1 MKLNLSG
8 TTLIQQLILQIV
20 TGLIVAANTGIVK
33 AQLTPDNTV
42 GSTTR
47 SDTVKGLTSDI
58 IEGGATRGTNLFHS
72 FTNFNV
78 DAGKGVYFSNPADIN
93 NILTRV
99 TGSSQSNIFGTL
111 GVLGNANL
119 FLINPNGIS
128 FGPNAQLDVKGSFV
142 ASTADKIV
150 FDNYEF
156 TTTNPT
162 APPLLT
168 VNIPL
173 GLGFRNNPGDIN
185 VNLAGSTLA
194 FNNGQGLK
202 VPQDKTLALIG
213 GNVNING
220 NGVDA
225 QGLRAGILSP
235 GSQIQLGG
243 LTQTGT
249 VNFNENFYSTFP
261 QGVTRGNVS
270 LSNGAEINVRAA
282 GGGSI
287 TINSRNLNVN
297 GNSRVR
303 GGIQKNLGS
312 ANAQAGNIE
321 INNIEQVTLDNAAIA
336 NIVDEFGKGN
346 AGDINIHSSS
356 LTLKNGGTINTSV
369 FAASSEGNGGNVTID
384 TANLTLENGSFI
396 SADTNGKGNA
406 GNVAIK
412 ANQGVNVRG
421 GLSSDVK
428 GTAQGT
434 GGTVTIDTSTLT
446 LENGGYISADTN
458 GKGNAGNVAIKATQ
472 GVTVGE
478 NALLSSGVNDTA
490 QGNSGGITIDTSTLT
505 VDKNGLIN
513 ASNYGKGNAGN
524 IAISTTNLTLKN
536 GGYIS
541 ASTYSKGDAGNIAIK
556 STQGVTIGGFLSNG
570 VTDTGEGNSGGITI
584 DTSTLTVDKDGYI
597 NASTFGKGDAGNIT
611 INATQGV
618 TIGGG
623 LSNGVTD
630 TGEGN
635 SGGIT
640 IDTSTL
646 NLENGGIIST
656 NILGKGNAGNITI
669 NATQGVTV
677 GGLLTSGVFS
687 TIETIDRNS
696 GGKVTINTSTL
707 TLENGGSINAST
719 LGKGDAGNIAIKAT
733 QGVNVRGRLT
743 SDVKDKA
750 QGNSGG
756 ITIDTSTLTLEN
768 GGFISASTS
777 GKGNAGKIEIQATEG
792 VTIGGFLT
800 SGVNYTGVG
809 NSGGITIDTS
819 TLTLENGGFINAST
833 FGKGNAGNIAIKAS
847 QGVTIG
853 GFLTSG
859 VFNTGVGNSGG
870 ITIDTSTLT
879 LENGGFID
887 ASTNGIGH
895 AGNIDI
901 TAKDSVK
908 ADVKIDGF
916 SGIRSNVNPGAKGN
930 AGNIKIDLKAGS
942 LSLTNGGGITSFI
955 RGYETLRDGTIVK
968 QRGDGK
974 GGKITINAGDI
985 NIKGFPSQINT
996 STAGIGDAGDIDITA
1011 SNITIDDQG
1020 FLSSLVSRGFND
1032 NSFTLF
1038 NDGEGKGGNI
1048 KITTSN
1054 LTLENGGFIDAS
1066 TNGIGDAG
1074 NIDITAKDSV
1084 KADVKIDGF
1093 SGIRSNVNPGAKGNA
1108 GNIKIDL
1115 KAGSLSLTNGG
1126 GITSFIRGYETLR
1139 DGTIVKQRGD
1149 GKGGKITIN
1158 AGDINIK
1165 GFPSQINTSTAGIGD
1180 AGDIDI
1186 TASNITIDDQ
1196 GFLSS
1201 LVSRGFNDNSFTLF
1215 NDGEGKGGNIKIT
1228 TSNLT
1233 LENGG
1238 FIDAST
1244 NGIGDAGN
1252 IDITA
1257 KDSVKADVKI
1267 DGFNGIRS
1275 DVNPGAKGNAGNID
1289 LNLKA
1294 GSLSLTNGGGI
1305 TSLIRGYE
1313 TLPNGTIVKQR
1324 GDGNGGKITIKAG
1337 DINIKGRYSDNNSSF
1352 SSQINTGTGGIGN
1365 AGDIDIKAS
1374 NITIDDQ
1381 GFVGSIVYRGFND
1394 NSFTLFNDGE
1404 GKGGNI
1410 KITTSNLTLENS
1422 GLIITDTRANG
1433 DAGNIK
1439 LDITDNLKLS
1449 NSTISSSATSDSTG
1463 KAGNINID
1471 PTLIELDSSQI
1482 TVNSQGSGD
1491 GGNITLIGDNLNL
1504 NNSTISAST
1513 KSGQGGDITLN
1524 IPDTIRQNNSKI
1536 EASAGENGNGGNV
1549 TINTKFIIGNGGNIS
1564 ANATQGKGGN
1574 IKITTQG
1581 IFGYKGKQIDASS
1594 ETGVDGVVETNTPEV
1609 DPSQGLIDLPE
1620 NLLTATIITN
1630 SCRQGQSSQNSNS
1643 LIVKGRGGLA
1653 LTSDQLPSSSEVE
1666 VSLIAPTSV
1675 KSSSAINS
1683 TSANMEKTAFKTII
1697 PAQGWEINSQGD
1709 VVLVGHSTG
1718 NPAERVNTAITCASN

>member
-8 TTLIQQLILQIV
+8 TTLIQQLILQII

-225 QGLRAGILSP
+225 EGLRAGILSP

-297 GNSRVR
+297 ENSRVR

-312 ANAQAGNIE
+312 VNAQAGNID
-321 INNIEQVTLDNAAIA
+321 INNIEQVTLDNAVIA

-346 AGDINIHSSS
+346 AGNINIHTSS
-356 LTLKNGGTINTSV
+356 LTLKNDSTINTSV
-369 FAASSEGNGGNVTID
+369 FAASSEGNGGNITID
-384 TANLTLENGSFI
+384 TANLTLENGNF
-396 SADTNGKGNA
+396 
-406 GNVAIK
+406 
-412 ANQGVNVRG
+412 
-421 GLSSDVK
+421 
-428 GTAQGT
+428 
-434 GGTVTIDTSTLT
+434 
-446 LENGGYISADTN
+446 ISADTN

-478 NALLSSGVNDTA
+478 KAVLSSDVNDTAQGNSGGITIDTATLTLENGSFIGADTRGKGNAGSVAIKATQGVNVRGWLSSDVKGTA

-505 VDKNGLIN
+505 LENGGFISADTRGKGNAGSVAIKATQGVTVGEKALLSSDVTDTAQGNGGNVTIDTSTLTLKNGGFIS
-513 ASNYGKGNAGN
+513 ADTKGKGNAGN
-524 IAISTTNLTLKN
+524 VAIQAN
-536 GGYIS
+536 
-541 ASTYSKGDAGNIAIK
+541 
-556 STQGVTIGGFLSNG
+556 QGVTVGGFLSSG
-570 VTDTGEGNSGGITI
+570 VTDTGEGNGGGITI
-584 DTSTLTVDKDGYI
+584 DTSSLTLENGGI
-597 NASTFGKGDAGNIT
+597 ISTSILGKGDAGNIT

-618 TIGGG
+618 NVRGG
-623 LSNGVTD
+623 LSSGVFN

-635 SGGIT
+635 SGDIT
-640 IDTSTL
+640 ITTPTL

-656 NILGKGNAGNITI
+656 SILGKGDAGNITI
-669 NATQGVTV
+669 NAIQGVTV

-707 TLENGGSINAST
+707 TVENGGSINAST
-719 LGKGDAGNIAIKAT
+719 YGKGDAGNIAIKAT
-733 QGVNVRGRLT
+733 QGVNVRGELT
-743 SDVKDKA
+743 SDVKNTA
-750 QGNSGG
+750 QGNSGGINIDTSTLTLKNGGLINASTYGKGNAGNIAIQATQGVTVGGLLSSGVTATGEGNSGG
-756 ITIDTSTLTLEN
+756 ITIDTSSLTLEN
-768 GGFISASTS
+768 GGFINASTF
-777 GKGNAGKIEIQATEG
+777 GKGNAGNIAIQATQG
-792 VTIGGFLT
+792 VNVGGLLT
-800 SGVNYTGVG
+800 SGVTDTGVG

-833 FGKGNAGNIAIKAS
+833 SGKGNAGDIVISAY

-853 GFLTSG
+853 GYLSSG
-859 VFNTGVGNSGG
+859 VFSTGEGNSGG
-870 ITIDTSTLT
+870 
-879 LENGGFID
+879 
-887 ASTNGIGH
+887 
-895 AGNIDI
+895 
-901 TAKDSVK
+901 
-908 ADVKIDGF
+908 
-916 SGIRSNVNPGAKGN
+916 
-930 AGNIKIDLKAGS
+930 
-942 LSLTNGGGITSFI
+942 
-955 RGYETLRDGTIVK
+955 
-968 QRGDGK
+968 
-974 GGKITINAGDI
+974 
-985 NIKGFPSQINT
+985 
-996 STAGIGDAGDIDITA
+996 
-1011 SNITIDDQG
+1011 
-1020 FLSSLVSRGFND
+1020 
-1032 NSFTLF
+1032 
-1038 NDGEGKGGNI
+1038 
-1048 KITTSN
+1048 
-1054 LTLENGGFIDAS
+1054 
-1066 TNGIGDAG
+1066 
-1074 NIDITAKDSV
+1074 
-1084 KADVKIDGF
+1084 
-1093 SGIRSNVNPGAKGNA
+1093 
-1108 GNIKIDL
+1108 
-1115 KAGSLSLTNGG
+1115 
-1126 GITSFIRGYETLR
+1126 
-1139 DGTIVKQRGD
+1139 
-1149 GKGGKITIN
+1149 
-1158 AGDINIK
+1158 
-1165 GFPSQINTSTAGIGD
+1165 
-1180 AGDIDI
+1180 
-1186 TASNITIDDQ
+1186 
-1196 GFLSS
+1196 
-1201 LVSRGFNDNSFTLF
+1201 
-1215 NDGEGKGGNIKIT
+1215 
-1228 TSNLT
+1228 
-1233 LENGG
+1233 
-1238 FIDAST
+1238 
-1244 NGIGDAGN
+1244 
-1252 IDITA
+1252 
-1257 KDSVKADVKI
+1257 
-1267 DGFNGIRS
+1267 
-1275 DVNPGAKGNAGNID
+1275 
-1289 LNLKA
+1289 
-1294 GSLSLTNGGGI
+1294 
-1305 TSLIRGYE
+1305 
-1313 TLPNGTIVKQR
+1313 
-1324 GDGNGGKITIKAG
+1324 ITIKAG
-1337 DINIKGRYSDNNSSF
+1337 DINIKGVGDNNIT
-1352 SSQINTGTGGIGN
+1352 SQINTTTSGKGN
-1365 AGDIDIKAS
+1365 AGDINISAS
-1374 NITIDDQ
+1374 NITIDQ
-1381 GFVGSIVYRGFND
+1381 GVVYSSALG
-1394 NSFTLFNDGE
+1394 DGE

-1410 KITTSNLTLENS
+1410 NINTSNLTLKNGYISTETTS
-1422 GLIITDTRANG
+1422 KG
-1433 DAGNIK
+1433 DAGNIQ
-1439 LDITDNLKLS
+1439 LGITDNLKLT
-1449 NSTISSSATSDSTG
+1449 NSTISSGTDSTG
-1463 KAGNINID
+1463 KAGSINID
-1471 PTLIELDSSQI
+1471 PKFYYNSCIVGGCVTIFISEYNVSTLIELDSSQI
-1482 TVNSQGSGD
+1482 TVNSQGSAD
-1491 GGNITLIGDNLNL
+1491 GGNITLIGNNLNL

-1513 KSGQGGDITLN
+1513 KSGQGGNITLN
-1524 IPDTIRQNNSKI
+1524 IPDTIRQNNSQI
-1536 EASAGENGNGGNV
+1536 EASAGDKGNGGNV
-1549 TINTKFIIGNGGNIS
+1549 TINTNFIIGNSSENRIS
-1564 ANATQGKGGN
+1564 ANAKQGAGGN

-1581 IFGYKGKQIDASS
+1581 IFGYKDNQIDASS
-1594 ETGVDGVVETNTPEV
+1594 ETGVNGVVETKTPEV

-1620 NLLTATIITN
+1620 NLLTAAIITN
-1630 SCRQGQSSQNSNS
+1630 SCRQGQNS

-1666 VSLIAPTSV
+1666 VSLIASTSV
-1675 KSSSAINS
+1675 KSSSAINP
-1683 TSANMEKTAFKTII
+1683 TSANIEKTAFKTII

>member
-8 TTLIQQLILQIV
+8 TTLIQQLILQII

-150 FDNYEF
+150 FDNYDF

-185 VNLAGSTLA
+185 VDLVGSTLA

-202 VPQDKTLALIG
+202 VPEGKTLALIG

-225 QGLRAGILSP
+225 EGLRAGILSP
-235 GSQIQLGG
+235 GSRVQLGG

-297 GNSRVR
+297 ENSRVR
-303 GGIQKNLGS
+303 AGIQKNLGS

-321 INNIEQVTLDNAAIA
+321 INNIEQVTIDNAVIA

-346 AGDINIHSSS
+346 AGDINIHTSS
-356 LTLKNGGTINTSV
+356 LTLKNGSTINTSV
-369 FAASSEGNGGNVTID
+369 FAASSEGNAGNVTID
-384 TANLTLENGSFI
+384 TANLTLENGNFI
-396 SADTNGKGNA
+396 SADTNG
-406 GNVAIK
+406 I
-412 ANQGVNVRG
+412 
-421 GLSSDVK
+421 
-428 GTAQGT
+428 
-434 GGTVTIDTSTLT
+434 
-446 LENGGYISADTN
+446 
-458 GKGNAGNVAIKATQ
+458 GNAGNVAIKATQ
-472 GVTVGE
+472 GVNVRGW
-478 NALLSSGVNDTA
+478 LSSDVNGTA

-505 VDKNGLIN
+505 LENGGYIT
-513 ASNYGKGNAGN
+513 ADTRGKGNAGN
-524 IAISTTNLTLKN
+524 VAIQATQGVTVGEKAVLSSDVKGTAQGNGGHVTIDTSTLTLEN
-536 GGYIS
+536 GGFIS
-541 ASTYSKGDAGNIAIK
+541 ADTKGKGSAGSVAIK
-556 STQGVTIGGFLSNG
+556 ATQGVTIGGLLTSGVFDTGEGNSGGITIDTSSLTLENGGAISAGTYGKGSAGNIAIKATQGVNVGGLLTSG

-584 DTSTLTVDKDGYI
+584 DTSTLTLENDGFISAGTY
-597 NASTFGKGDAGNIT
+597 GKGSAGNIA
-611 INATQGV
+611 IKATQGV
-618 TIGGG
+618 TIGGF
-623 LSNGVTD
+623 LFSGVTD
-630 TGEGN
+630 TAQGN

-640 IDTSTL
+640 IDTSSLT
-646 NLENGGIIST
+646 LENGGFIT
-656 NILGKGNAGNITI
+656 ADTFGKGNAGNI
-669 NATQGVTV
+669 
-677 GGLLTSGVFS
+677 
-687 TIETIDRNS
+687 
-696 GGKVTINTSTL
+696 
-707 TLENGGSINAST
+707 
-719 LGKGDAGNIAIKAT
+719 AIKAN

-743 SDVKDKA
+743 SDVKDTA

-768 GGFISASTS
+768 GGRITAITS
-777 GKGNAGKIEIQATEG
+777 GKGNAGNIAIQATQG
-792 VTIGGFLT
+792 VTVGGLLS
-800 SGVNYTGVG
+800 SGVTRTGEG

-833 FGKGNAGNIAIKAS
+833 FGKGNAGNIEIQAT

-859 VFNTGVGNSGG
+859 VTDTAQGNSGG
-870 ITIDTSTLT
+870 ITIDTATLT
-879 LENGGFID
+879 LENGGIIN
-887 ASTNGIGH
+887 AST
-895 AGNIDI
+895 
-901 TAKDSVK
+901 
-908 ADVKIDGF
+908 
-916 SGIRSNVNPGAKGN
+916 SGKGN
-930 AGNIKIDLKAGS
+930 AGKIEIQATQGVTVGGF
-942 LSLTNGGGITSFI
+942 LSSAVFNTGEGDSGGITI
-955 RGYETLRDGTIVK
+955 K
-968 QRGDGK
+968 
-974 GGKITINAGDI
+974 AGDI
-985 NIKGFPSQINT
+985 NIKRVNDNNIASQINT
-996 STAGIGDAGDIDITA
+996 GTSGKGNAGDIDITA

-1020 FLSSLVSRGFND
+1020 LVS
-1032 NSFTLF
+1032 SFV
-1038 NDGEGKGGNI
+1038 DKDSAGKGGNI
-1048 KITTSN
+1048 TITTSN
-1054 LTLENGGFIDAS
+1054 LTLKNGS
-1066 TNGIGDAG
+1066 
-1074 NIDITAKDSV
+1074 S
-1084 KADVKIDGF
+1084 
-1093 SGIRSNVNPGAKGNA
+1093 
-1108 GNIKIDL
+1108 
-1115 KAGSLSLTNGG
+1115 
-1126 GITSFIRGYETLR
+1126 
-1139 DGTIVKQRGD
+1139 
-1149 GKGGKITIN
+1149 
-1158 AGDINIK
+1158 
-1165 GFPSQINTSTAGIGD
+1165 INTD
-1180 AGDIDI
+1180 
-1186 TASNITIDDQ
+1186 
-1196 GFLSS
+1196 
-1201 LVSRGFNDNSFTLF
+1201 
-1215 NDGEGKGGNIKIT
+1215 
-1228 TSNLT
+1228 TS
-1233 LENGG
+1233 
-1238 FIDAST
+1238 
-1244 NGIGDAGN
+1244 
-1252 IDITA
+1252 
-1257 KDSVKADVKI
+1257 
-1267 DGFNGIRS
+1267 
-1275 DVNPGAKGNAGNID
+1275 
-1289 LNLKA
+1289 
-1294 GSLSLTNGGGI
+1294 
-1305 TSLIRGYE
+1305 
-1313 TLPNGTIVKQR
+1313 
-1324 GDGNGGKITIKAG
+1324 
-1337 DINIKGRYSDNNSSF
+1337 
-1352 SSQINTGTGGIGN
+1352 
-1365 AGDIDIKAS
+1365 
-1374 NITIDDQ
+1374 
-1381 GFVGSIVYRGFND
+1381 
-1394 NSFTLFNDGE
+1394 
-1404 GKGGNI
+1404 
-1410 KITTSNLTLENS
+1410 
-1422 GLIITDTRANG
+1422 ANG

-1439 LDITDNLKLS
+1439 LDIKDNLKLT
-1449 NSTISSSATSDSTG
+1449 NSTISSGATSDSTG

-1471 PTLIELDSSQI
+1471 PTLIELDGSQI

-1513 KSGQGGDITLN
+1513 KSGQGGNITLN
-1524 IPDTIRQNNSKI
+1524 IPDTIRQNNSQI

-1549 TINTKFIIGNGGNIS
+1549 TINTNFIIGNSGENRIS
-1564 ANATQGKGGN
+1564 TNAKQGAGGN

-1581 IFGYKGKQIDASS
+1581 IFGYKDNQISASS
-1594 ETGVDGVVETNTPEV
+1594 ETGVDGVVDTKTPEV

-1620 NLLTATIITN
+1620 NLLTAAIVTN
-1630 SCRQGQSSQNSNS
+1630 SCRQGQNSQNS

-1675 KSSSAINS
+1675 TSSSAINS
-1683 TSANMEKTAFKTII
+1683 RSRNMEKTAFKTII

-1709 VVLVGHSTG
+1709 VVLVAHSTG

>member
-8 TTLIQQLILQIV
+8 TTLIQQLILQII

-142 ASTADKIV
+142 ASTADRII

-185 VNLAGSTLA
+185 IDLKGSTLA

-225 QGLRAGILSP
+225 EGLRAGILSP

-297 GNSRVR
+297 ENSRVR
-303 GGIQKNLGS
+303 AGIQKNLGS
-312 ANAQAGNIE
+312 ANAQAGNID
-321 INNIEQVTLDNAAIA
+321 INNIEQVTIDNAVIA

-346 AGDINIHSSS
+346 AGNININSSS
-356 LTLKNGGTINTSV
+356 LTLKNGSTINTSV
-369 FAASSEGNGGNVTID
+369 FAASSEGNGGNVTIN
-384 TANLTLENGSFI
+384 TANLILENGNFT
-396 SADTNGKGNA
+396 SADTYGKGNA

-421 GLSSDVK
+421 WLSSDVK
-428 GTAQGT
+428 G
-434 GGTVTIDTSTLT
+434 
-446 LENGGYISADTN
+446 
-458 GKGNAGNVAIKATQ
+458 
-472 GVTVGE
+472 
-478 NALLSSGVNDTA
+478 TA

-505 VDKNGLIN
+505 LENGGKIT
-513 ASNYGKGNAGN
+513 ADTYGKGSAGN
-524 IAISTTNLTLKN
+524 IV
-536 GGYIS
+536 
-541 ASTYSKGDAGNIAIK
+541 IK
-556 STQGVTIGGFLSNG
+556 ATQGVTVGGFLSGG
-570 VTDTGEGNSGGITI
+570 VTPTGEGNSGGITI
-584 DTSTLTVDKDGYI
+584 DTSTLTIENTGII
-597 NASTFGKGDAGNIT
+597 NAITSGKGDAGNIA
-611 INATQGV
+611 IKATQGV
-618 TIGGG
+618 NVRENAL
-623 LSNGVTD
+623 LSSGVTP

-635 SGGIT
+635 GGGIT
-640 IDTSTL
+640 IDTSTFTLENAGIISANTSGKGNAGNVVIKATQGVNVRGDLSSGVFNTGEGNSGDITITTPTL

-656 NILGKGNAGNITI
+656 SILGKGDAGNITI

-707 TLENGGSINAST
+707 TVENGGSINT
-719 LGKGDAGNIAIKAT
+719 DTHGKGDAGNIAIQAS
-733 QGVNVRGRLT
+733 QGVNVRGRLS
-743 SDVKDKA
+743 SDVNNTA

-768 GGFISASTS
+768 GGRITAITS
-777 GKGNAGKIEIQATEG
+777 GKGNAGNIAIQAPQG
-792 VTIGGFLT
+792 VTVGGLLT
-800 SGVNYTGVG
+800 SAVTDTGVG

-819 TLTLENGGFINAST
+819 TLTLENGGLISAST
-833 FGKGNAGNIAIKAS
+833 FGKGNAGNIEIQAP
-847 QGVTIG
+847 QGVTVG
-853 GFLTSG
+853 GLLSSG
-859 VFNTGVGNSGG
+859 VTRTGEGDSGG

-879 LENGGFID
+879 LENGGRISAFTD
-887 ASTNGIGH
+887 GKGD
-895 AGNIDI
+895 AGNIEIQATQGVTVGGFLTSGVSNTGEGDSGGI
-901 TAKDSVK
+901 T
-908 ADVKIDGF
+908 IDTANLTLEN
-916 SGIRSNVNPGAKGN
+916 SGGINASTSGKGN
-930 AGNIKIDLKAGS
+930 AGKIEIQATEGVTVGGL
-942 LSLTNGGGITSFI
+942 LTSAVFSTGEGNSGGITI
-955 RGYETLRDGTIVK
+955 K
-968 QRGDGK
+968 
-974 GGKITINAGDI
+974 AGDI
-985 NIKGFPSQINT
+985 NIKGVDSGNNINSQINT
-996 STAGIGDAGDIDITA
+996 GTSGKGNAGDIDITA

-1020 FLSSLVSRGFND
+1020 FVG
-1032 NSFTLF
+1032 SFV
-1038 NDGEGKGGNI
+1038 DKDSAGKGGNI
-1048 KITTSN
+1048 TITTSN
-1054 LTLENGGFIDAS
+1054 LTLKNGS
-1066 TNGIGDAG
+1066 
-1074 NIDITAKDSV
+1074 S
-1084 KADVKIDGF
+1084 
-1093 SGIRSNVNPGAKGNA
+1093 
-1108 GNIKIDL
+1108 
-1115 KAGSLSLTNGG
+1115 
-1126 GITSFIRGYETLR
+1126 
-1139 DGTIVKQRGD
+1139 
-1149 GKGGKITIN
+1149 
-1158 AGDINIK
+1158 
-1165 GFPSQINTSTAGIGD
+1165 INTD
-1180 AGDIDI
+1180 
-1186 TASNITIDDQ
+1186 
-1196 GFLSS
+1196 
-1201 LVSRGFNDNSFTLF
+1201 
-1215 NDGEGKGGNIKIT
+1215 
-1228 TSNLT
+1228 TS
-1233 LENGG
+1233 
-1238 FIDAST
+1238 
-1244 NGIGDAGN
+1244 
-1252 IDITA
+1252 A
-1257 KDSVKADVKI
+1257 K
-1267 DGFNGIRS
+1267 
-1275 DVNPGAKGNAGNID
+1275 
-1289 LNLKA
+1289 
-1294 GSLSLTNGGGI
+1294 
-1305 TSLIRGYE
+1305 
-1313 TLPNGTIVKQR
+1313 
-1324 GDGNGGKITIKAG
+1324 
-1337 DINIKGRYSDNNSSF
+1337 
-1352 SSQINTGTGGIGN
+1352 
-1365 AGDIDIKAS
+1365 
-1374 NITIDDQ
+1374 
-1381 GFVGSIVYRGFND
+1381 
-1394 NSFTLFNDGE
+1394 
-1404 GKGGNI
+1404 
-1410 KITTSNLTLENS
+1410 
-1422 GLIITDTRANG
+1422 G

-1439 LDITDNLKLS
+1439 LDITDNLKLT
-1449 NSTISSSATSDSTG
+1449 NSTISSEATSGSTG
-1463 KAGNINID
+1463 KAGSINID
-1471 PTLIELDSSQI
+1471 PTLIELNDGSEI
-1482 TVNSQGSGD
+1482 TVNSQGLGD
-1491 GGNITLIGDNLNL
+1491 GGNITLTGNNLNL

-1513 KSGQGGDITLN
+1513 KSGQGGNITLN

-1549 TINTKFIIGNGGNIS
+1549 TINTKFILGNSGNIS
-1564 ANATQGKGGN
+1564 TNAKQGAGGN

-1581 IFGYKGKQIDASS
+1581 IFGYKDNQISASS

-1620 NLLTATIITN
+1620 NLLTAAIVTN
-1630 SCRQGQSSQNSNS
+1630 SCRQGQNSQNS

-1653 LTSDQLPSSSEVE
+1653 LTSDQLSSSSEVE
-1666 VSLIAPTSV
+1666 VDLIAPTSV
-1675 KSSSAINS
+1675 KSSSAINPTS
-1683 TSANMEKTAFKTII
+1683 TNMEKTAFKTII

-1709 VVLVGHSTG
+1709 VVLVAHSTG

>member
-47 SDTVKGLTSDI
+47 SDTVKGLNSDI

-78 DAGKGVYFSNPADIN
+78 DAGRGVYFSNPADIN

-150 FDNYEF
+150 FDNYQF

-202 VPQDKTLALIG
+202 VPEGKTLALIG

-220 NGVDA
+220 NDVDA
-225 QGLRAGILSP
+225 EGLRAGILSP
-235 GSQIQLGG
+235 GSRVQLGG

-312 ANAQAGNIE
+312 VNAQAGNIE
-321 INNIEQVTLDNAAIA
+321 INNIEQVTIDNAAIA

-356 LTLKNGGTINTSV
+356 LTLKNGSAINNVV
-369 FAASSEGNGGNVTID
+369 FAASSEGNGGNITID
-384 TANLTLENGSFI
+384 TANLTLENAASRI
-396 SADTNGKGNA
+396 SADT
-406 GNVAIK
+406 
-412 ANQGVNVRG
+412 
-421 GLSSDVK
+421 
-428 GTAQGT
+428 
-434 GGTVTIDTSTLT
+434 
-446 LENGGYISADTN
+446 Y

-472 GVTVGE
+472 GVNVRGW
-478 NALLSSGVNDTA
+478 LSSDVKGTA
-490 QGNSGGITIDTSTLT
+490 QGKGGYVTIDTSTLSLE
-505 VDKNGLIN
+505 NGGYIT
-513 ASNYGKGNAGN
+513 ADTYGKGNAGN
-524 IAISTTNLTLKN
+524 VAIQ
-536 GGYIS
+536 
-541 ASTYSKGDAGNIAIK
+541 A
-556 STQGVTIGGFLSNG
+556 TQGANVRGGLSSEVLN
-570 VTDTGEGNSGGITI
+570 TGEGNSGGINIDTANLTLENGGYISTNTSGKGNAGNVAIQATQGVTVAGRLSSDSDVNVTAQGNRGNVTI
-584 DTSTLTVDKDGYI
+584 DTSTLTLENGGRITADTYR
-597 NASTFGKGDAGNIT
+597 KGNAGNVAIQA
-611 INATQGV
+611 NQGV
-618 TIGGG
+618 TVGGF
-623 LSNGVTD
+623 LSSGVFD

-635 SGGIT
+635 SGDIT
-640 IDTSTL
+640 ITTPTL
-646 NLENGGIIST
+646 NLENGGKINTS
-656 NILGKGNAGNITI
+656 ILGKGNAGNITI
-669 NATQGVTV
+669 NATQGVNVRGSLTSGV
-677 GGLLTSGVFS
+677 FDTGEGNSGDITITTPTLNLENGGKINTSILGKGNAGNITINATQGVNVRGSLTSGVFS

-707 TLENGGSINAST
+707 TVENGGSINAST
-719 LGKGDAGNIAIKAT
+719 YGKGDAGNIAIKAT
-733 QGVNVRGRLT
+733 EGVNVRGRGLLSSGVFDT
-743 SDVKDKA
+743 GE
-750 QGNSGG
+750 GNSGG
-756 ITIDTSTLTLEN
+756 II
-768 GGFISASTS
+768 
-777 GKGNAGKIEIQATEG
+777 
-792 VTIGGFLT
+792 
-800 SGVNYTGVG
+800 
-809 NSGGITIDTS
+809 IDTS

-833 FGKGNAGNIAIKAS
+833 FGKGNAGNIAIKAT
-847 QGVTIG
+847 QGVNVRG
-853 GFLTSG
+853 LLTSG
-859 VFNTGVGNSGG
+859 VFDTAQGNSGG
-870 ITIDTSTLT
+870 IIIDTSTLT
-879 LENGGFID
+879 LENGGFIN
-887 ASTNGIGH
+887 ASTFGKGNAGDIDITAKDSVKIDGSSGIQSNVESGAKGNAGNIKIDLKAGSLSLTNGGRITSFIRGYETLPDGTIVKQRGEGNGGKITIKAGDINIKGFPSQINTGTGGIGN
-895 AGNIDI
+895 AGDIDITASNITIDDQGFLRSLVYRGFDDNSFTLYNNDGEGKGGNIKITTSNLTLENGGDINTSTFGKGNAGAIDI

-908 ADVKIDGF
+908 ADVKIDGS
-916 SGIRSNVNPGAKGN
+916 SGIRSNVESGAKGN

-942 LSLTNGGGITSFI
+942 LSLTNGGGITSII
-955 RGYETLRDGTIVK
+955 RGYKILPDGTIVK
-968 QRGDGK
+968 RGEGK

-985 NIKGFPSQINT
+985 NIKGVGGNNISSQINT
-996 STAGIGDAGDIDITA
+996 GTGGIGDAGDIDITASDITA

-1020 FLSSLVSRGFND
+1020 FF
-1032 NSFTLF
+1032 
-1038 NDGEGKGGNI
+1038 
-1048 KITTSN
+1048 
-1054 LTLENGGFIDAS
+1054 
-1066 TNGIGDAG
+1066 
-1074 NIDITAKDSV
+1074 
-1084 KADVKIDGF
+1084 
-1093 SGIRSNVNPGAKGNA
+1093 
-1108 GNIKIDL
+1108 
-1115 KAGSLSLTNGG
+1115 GSL
-1126 GITSFIRGYETLR
+1126 
-1139 DGTIVKQRGD
+1139 
-1149 GKGGKITIN
+1149 
-1158 AGDINIK
+1158 
-1165 GFPSQINTSTAGIGD
+1165 
-1180 AGDIDI
+1180 
-1186 TASNITIDDQ
+1186 
-1196 GFLSS
+1196 
-1201 LVSRGFNDNSFTLF
+1201 
-1215 NDGEGKGGNIKIT
+1215 
-1228 TSNLT
+1228 
-1233 LENGG
+1233 
-1238 FIDAST
+1238 
-1244 NGIGDAGN
+1244 
-1252 IDITA
+1252 
-1257 KDSVKADVKI
+1257 
-1267 DGFNGIRS
+1267 
-1275 DVNPGAKGNAGNID
+1275 
-1289 LNLKA
+1289 
-1294 GSLSLTNGGGI
+1294 
-1305 TSLIRGYE
+1305 
-1313 TLPNGTIVKQR
+1313 
-1324 GDGNGGKITIKAG
+1324 
-1337 DINIKGRYSDNNSSF
+1337 
-1352 SSQINTGTGGIGN
+1352 
-1365 AGDIDIKAS
+1365 
-1374 NITIDDQ
+1374 
-1381 GFVGSIVYRGFND
+1381 VYRGFND
-1394 NSFTLFNDGE
+1394 NSFTSYNDGE

-1410 KITTSNLTLENS
+1410 TIKTSNLTLENS
-1422 GLIITDTRANG
+1422 GLIITDTRAKG

-1439 LDITDNLKLS
+1439 LDITDNLKLT
-1449 NSTISSSATSDSTG
+1449 NSTISSGATSDSTG

-1471 PTLIELDSSQI
+1471 PTLIELDGSQI

-1491 GGNITLIGDNLNL
+1491 GGNITLIGNNLNL

-1513 KSGQGGDITLN
+1513 KSGQGGNITLN

-1549 TINTKFIIGNGGNIS
+1549 TINTKFIIGNSGENRIS
-1564 ANATQGKGGN
+1564 TNAKQGAGGN

-1581 IFGYKGKQIDASS
+1581 IFGYKDNQISASS
-1594 ETGVDGVVETNTPEV
+1594 ETGVNGVVDTKTPEV

-1620 NLLTATIITN
+1620 NLLTAAIVTN

-1683 TSANMEKTAFKTII
+1683 TSANIEKTAFKTIV

>member
-8 TTLIQQLILQIV
+8 TTLIQQLILQIII
-20 TGLIVAANTGIVK
+20 GLIVAANTGIVK

-47 SDTVKGLTSDI
+47 SDTVKGLNSDI

-225 QGLRAGILSP
+225 EGLRAGILSP

-412 ANQGVNVRG
+412 ANQGVTVG
-421 GLSSDVK
+421 EKAVLSSD
-428 GTAQGT
+428 
-434 GGTVTIDTSTLT
+434 
-446 LENGGYISADTN
+446 
-458 GKGNAGNVAIKATQ
+458 
-472 GVTVGE
+472 
-478 NALLSSGVNDTA
+478 VNDTA
-490 QGNSGGITIDTSTLT
+490 QGNSGGITIDTATLT
-505 VDKNGLIN
+505 LENGSFIS
-513 ASNYGKGNAGN
+513 ADTRGKGNAG
-524 IAISTTNLTLKN
+524 SV
-536 GGYIS
+536 
-541 ASTYSKGDAGNIAIK
+541 AIK
-556 STQGVTIGGFLSNG
+556 ATQGVNVRGWLSSDVKG
-570 VTDTGEGNSGGITI
+570 TAQGNSGGITI
-584 DTSTLTVDKDGYI
+584 DTATLTLENGGFISADTRGKGNAGSVAIKATQGVTVGEKALLSSDVTDTAHGNGGNVTIDTSTLTLKNGGFISADTKGKG
-597 NASTFGKGDAGNIT
+597 NAGNVAIQANQGVTVGGFLSSGVTDTGEGNGGGITIDTSSLTLENGGIISTSILGKGDAGNIT

-618 TIGGG
+618 NVRGG
-623 LSNGVTD
+623 LSSGVFN

-635 SGGIT
+635 SGDIT
-640 IDTSTL
+640 ITTPTL

-656 NILGKGNAGNITI
+656 SILGKGDAGNITI
-669 NATQGVTV
+669 NAIQGVTV

-696 GGKVTINTSTL
+696 GGKVTINTATL
-707 TLENGGSINAST
+707 TVENGGSINAST
-719 LGKGDAGNIAIKAT
+719 YGKGDAGNIAIKAT
-733 QGVNVRGRLT
+733 QGVNVRGELT
-743 SDVKDKA
+743 SDVKNTA

-756 ITIDTSTLTLEN
+756 INIDTSTLTLEN
-768 GGFISASTS
+768 GGFINASTF
-777 GKGNAGKIEIQATEG
+777 GKGNAGNIAIQATQG
-792 VTIGGFLT
+792 VNVGGLLT
-800 SGVNYTGVG
+800 SGVTDTGVG

-833 FGKGNAGNIAIKAS
+833 FGKGNAGNIAIQAT
-847 QGVTIG
+847 QGVNVG
-853 GFLTSG
+853 GLLTSG
-859 VFNTGVGNSGG
+859 VTDTGVGNSGG

-879 LENGGFID
+879 LENGGFIN
-887 ASTNGIGH
+887 ASTFG
-895 AGNIDI
+895 
-901 TAKDSVK
+901 
-908 ADVKIDGF
+908 
-916 SGIRSNVNPGAKGN
+916 KGN
-930 AGNIKIDLKAGS
+930 AGKIEIQATQGVTVVGL
-942 LSLTNGGGITSFI
+942 LTSAVFNTGEGNSGGITI
-955 RGYETLRDGTIVK
+955 K
-968 QRGDGK
+968 
-974 GGKITINAGDI
+974 AGDI
-985 NIKGFPSQINT
+985 NIKGVDSGNNIGSQINT
-996 STAGIGDAGDIDITA
+996 GTSGKGNAGDIDITA

-1020 FLSSLVSRGFND
+1020 FVG
-1032 NSFTLF
+1032 SFV
-1038 NDGEGKGGNI
+1038 DKDSAGKGGNI
-1048 KITTSN
+1048 TIKTSN
-1054 LTLENGGFIDAS
+1054 LTLNNG
-1066 TNGIGDAG
+1066 
-1074 NIDITAKDSV
+1074 
-1084 KADVKIDGF
+1084 
-1093 SGIRSNVNPGAKGNA
+1093 
-1108 GNIKIDL
+1108 
-1115 KAGSLSLTNGG
+1115 
-1126 GITSFIRGYETLR
+1126 
-1139 DGTIVKQRGD
+1139 
-1149 GKGGKITIN
+1149 
-1158 AGDINIK
+1158 
-1165 GFPSQINTSTAGIGD
+1165 SQINTD
-1180 AGDIDI
+1180 
-1186 TASNITIDDQ
+1186 TI
-1196 GFLSS
+1196 
-1201 LVSRGFNDNSFTLF
+1201 
-1215 NDGEGKGGNIKIT
+1215 
-1228 TSNLT
+1228 
-1233 LENGG
+1233 
-1238 FIDAST
+1238 
-1244 NGIGDAGN
+1244 
-1252 IDITA
+1252 
-1257 KDSVKADVKI
+1257 
-1267 DGFNGIRS
+1267 
-1275 DVNPGAKGNAGNID
+1275 
-1289 LNLKA
+1289 
-1294 GSLSLTNGGGI
+1294 
-1305 TSLIRGYE
+1305 
-1313 TLPNGTIVKQR
+1313 
-1324 GDGNGGKITIKAG
+1324 
-1337 DINIKGRYSDNNSSF
+1337 
-1352 SSQINTGTGGIGN
+1352 
-1365 AGDIDIKAS
+1365 
-1374 NITIDDQ
+1374 
-1381 GFVGSIVYRGFND
+1381 
-1394 NSFTLFNDGE
+1394 
-1404 GKGGNI
+1404 
-1410 KITTSNLTLENS
+1410 
-1422 GLIITDTRANG
+1422 ANG

-1439 LDITDNLKLS
+1439 LDITDNLKLT
-1449 NSTISSSATSDSTG
+1449 NSTISSGATSDSTG

-1471 PTLIELDSSQI
+1471 PTLIELDGSQI

-1513 KSGQGGDITLN
+1513 KSGQGGNITLN

-1549 TINTKFIIGNGGNIS
+1549 TINTKFILGNGGNIS
-1564 ANATQGKGGN
+1564 TNAKQGAGGN

-1581 IFGYKGKQIDASS
+1581 IFGYKDNQISASS

-1620 NLLTATIITN
+1620 NLLTAAIITN
-1630 SCRQGQSSQNSNS
+1630 SCRQGQNS

-1666 VSLIAPTSV
+1666 VDLIASTSV
-1675 KSSSAINS
+1675 KSSSAINP
-1683 TSANMEKTAFKTII
+1683 TSANIEKTAFKTIV
-1697 PAQGWEINSQGD
+1697 PAQGWEINSQGN
-1709 VVLVGHSTG
+1709 VVLVAHSTG

>member
-8 TTLIQQLILQIV
+8 TTLIQQLILQIII
-20 TGLIVAANTGIVK
+20 GLIVAANTGIVK

-150 FDNYEF
+150 FDNYDF

-185 VNLAGSTLA
+185 VDLVGSTLA

-202 VPQDKTLALIG
+202 VPEGKTLALIG

-225 QGLRAGILSP
+225 EGLRAGILSP
-235 GSQIQLGG
+235 GSRVQLGG

-297 GNSRVR
+297 ENSRVR
-303 GGIQKNLGS
+303 AGIQKNLGS

-321 INNIEQVTLDNAAIA
+321 INNIEQVTIDNAVIA

-346 AGDINIHSSS
+346 AGDINIHTSS
-356 LTLKNGGTINTSV
+356 LTLKNGSTINTSV
-369 FAASSEGNGGNVTID
+369 FAASSEGNAGNVTID
-384 TANLTLENGSFI
+384 TANLTLENGNFI
-396 SADTNGKGNA
+396 SADTNG
-406 GNVAIK
+406 I
-412 ANQGVNVRG
+412 
-421 GLSSDVK
+421 
-428 GTAQGT
+428 
-434 GGTVTIDTSTLT
+434 
-446 LENGGYISADTN
+446 
-458 GKGNAGNVAIKATQ
+458 GNAGNVAIKATQ
-472 GVTVGE
+472 GVTVGGF
-478 NALLSSGVNDTA
+478 LSSDVNNTA

-505 VDKNGLIN
+505 LENGGFIS
-513 ASNYGKGNAGN
+513 ASTYGKGNAGN
-524 IAISTTNLTLKN
+524 VAIQAN
-536 GGYIS
+536 
-541 ASTYSKGDAGNIAIK
+541 
-556 STQGVTIGGFLSNG
+556 QGVTVGGFLSSG
-570 VTDTGEGNSGGITI
+570 VTRTGDGNSGGITI
-584 DTSTLTVDKDGYI
+584 DTSTLTLKNTGII
-597 NASTFGKGDAGNIT
+597 NATTSGKGDAGNIA
-611 INATQGV
+611 IKATQGV
-618 TIGGG
+618 NVRENAL
-623 LSNGVTD
+623 LSSGVTR
-630 TGEGN
+630 TGDGN

-646 NLENGGIIST
+646 TLENDGIISANTSGKGNAGNIAIKATQGVNVRGDLSSGVFNTGEGNSGDITITTPTLNLENAGIIST
-656 NILGKGNAGNITI
+656 SILGKGDAGNITI

-696 GGKVTINTSTL
+696 GGKITINTATL
-707 TLENGGSINAST
+707 TVENGGSINAST
-719 LGKGDAGNIAIKAT
+719 YGKGDAGNIAIQAN

-743 SDVKDKA
+743 SEVRDT
-750 QGNSGG
+750 GEGSSGG
-756 ITIDTSTLTLEN
+756 ITIDTSTLTVGS
-768 GGFISASTS
+768 GGVISASTF
-777 GKGNAGKIEIQATEG
+777 GKGNAGNIAIKANQG
-792 VTIGGFLT
+792 VNVRGGLS
-800 SGVNYTGVG
+800 SGVLNTGEG

-833 FGKGNAGNIAIKAS
+833 FGKGNAGKIEIKATE
-847 QGVTIG
+847 GVNVRGRLNSRVNDTAQ
-853 GFLTSG
+853 
-859 VFNTGVGNSGG
+859 GNSGG
-870 ITIDTSTLT
+870 INIDTSTLT
-879 LENGGFID
+879 LENGGFIS
-887 ASTNGIGH
+887 ASTFGKGN
-895 AGNIDI
+895 AGDIDI
-901 TAKDSVK
+901 TVKDSVE
-908 ADVKIDGF
+908 IDGS
-916 SGIRSNVNPGAKGN
+916 SGIRSNVESGAKGN
-930 AGNIKIDLKAGS
+930 AGNIDLNAGS
-942 LSLTNGGGITSFI
+942 LSLTNGSGITSFI
-955 RGYETLRDGTIVK
+955 RGYETLPDGTIVK
-968 QRGDGK
+968 QRGEGK
-974 GGKITINAGDI
+974 GGKITIKAGDI
-985 NIKGFPSQINT
+985 NIKGVDSGDNIASQINT
-996 STAGIGDAGDIDITA
+996 GTAGIGNAGDIDITA

-1020 FLSSLVSRGFND
+1020 FFGSSVY
-1032 NSFTLF
+1032 

-1048 KITTSN
+1048 TITTSN
-1054 LTLENGGFIDAS
+1054 LTLKNGGFITAD
-1066 TNGIGDAG
+1066 TYGKGDAG
-1074 NIDITAKDSV
+1074 AIDITAKDSV
-1084 KADVKIDGF
+1084 KIDGY
-1093 SGIRSNVNPGAKGNA
+1093 SDIRSNVESGAKGNA
-1108 GNIKIDL
+1108 GNIDL
-1115 KAGSLSLTNGG
+1115 NAGSLSLTNGS
-1126 GITSFIRGYETLR
+1126 GITSFIRGYETLP
-1139 DGTIVKQRGD
+1139 DGTIVKQRGE
-1149 GKGGKITIN
+1149 GKGGKITIK

-1165 GFPSQINTSTAGIGD
+1165 GVDSGDNIASQINTGTAGIGN

-1196 GFLSS
+1196 GFFGSS
-1201 LVSRGFNDNSFTLF
+1201 VY
-1215 NDGEGKGGNIKIT
+1215 NDGEGKGGNIKIE

-1233 LENGG
+1233 LKNGG
-1238 FIDAST
+1238 EINTST
-1244 NGIGDAGN
+1244 FGKGSAAITLGKGNAGA

-1257 KDSVKADVKI
+1257 K
-1267 DGFNGIRS
+1267 N
-1275 DVNPGAKGNAGNID
+1275 
-1289 LNLKA
+1289 
-1294 GSLSLTNGGGI
+1294 LSLTNGG
-1305 TSLIRGYE
+1305 LINAS
-1313 TLPNGTIVKQR
+1313 T
-1324 GDGNGGKITIKAG
+1324 
-1337 DINIKGRYSDNNSSF
+1337 F
-1352 SSQINTGTGGIGN
+1352 GIGD
-1365 AGDIDIKAS
+1365 AGAIDITA
-1374 NITIDDQ
+1374 NDITIDQ
-1381 GFVGSIVYRGFND
+1381 SGV
-1394 NSFTLFNDGE
+1394 
-1404 GKGGNI
+1404 GNI
-1410 KITTSNLTLENS
+1410 VGETATGMGNNITITTSNLTLKNGGEINTS
-1422 GLIITDTRANG
+1422 TFGKGSAAITLGKGNAGAIDITAKNLSLTNGGLINASTFGIGDAGAIDITANDITIDQSGVGNIVGETATGMGNNITITTSNLTLKNGGEINTDTRANG

-1439 LDITDNLKLS
+1439 LDITDNLKLT
-1449 NSTISSSATSDSTG
+1449 NSTISSGATSDSTG

-1471 PTLIELDSSQI
+1471 PTLIELDGSQI

-1491 GGNITLIGDNLNL
+1491 GGNITLTGDNLNL

-1513 KSGQGGDITLN
+1513 KSGQGGNITLN

-1549 TINTKFIIGNGGNIS
+1549 TINTKFIIGNSGENRIS
-1564 ANATQGKGGN
+1564 TNAKQGAGGN

-1581 IFGYKGKQIDASS
+1581 IFGYKDNQISASS
-1594 ETGVDGVVETNTPEV
+1594 ETGVNGVVDTKTPEV

-1620 NLLTATIITN
+1620 NLLTAAIVTN
-1630 SCRQGQSSQNSNS
+1630 SCRQGQNSQNS

-1675 KSSSAINS
+1675 TSSSTINS
-1683 TSANMEKTAFKTII
+1683 TSRNMEKTAFKTII